1 MPTQKSRSQNGR
13 KTSMVT
19 AVGRLMD
26 DVSLLVQRAL
36 EGSALSPTAPPARP
50 AWPRTESRAP
60 AGSAG
65 LVIDGVVKDR
75 VEPRQGN
82 AAKVP
87 ASRATRPTAFTESNF
102 VFEEHTYP
110 YRLFVPALTGDPS
123 PMPLIVL
130 LHGCTQDA
138 QDFARGTSMNDL
150 AGRHGCMVLY
160 PEQISKANSQRCW
173 NWYERD
179 HQQLG
184 RGEPGMIA
192 ALTQQVLAAH
202 QGPKGADPG
211 RVYIAGLS
219 AGGAMAAVVAGLYPD
234 IFAAVGVHSGL
245 ASGSAQDMVSAFS
258 AMRRGAKGQSV
269 AALPTIVFHGS
280 GDTTVH
286 PDNGDYISD
295 AALDALQATG
305 LKLSKS
311 RTTAGA
317 DQQATERIIYR
328 SSAGPSYVEYWRVG
342 DGQHA
347 WSGGDAAGSFTDPV
361 GPSASA
367 AMLEFFLQHKKA

>member
-1 MPTQKSRSQNGR
+1 
-13 KTSMVT
+13 
-19 AVGRLMD
+19 MD

-36 EGSALSPTAPPARP
+36 EGSALSPAAPPARP
-50 AWPRTESRAP
+50 ARPRTESRAP
-60 AGSAG
+60 ADSAG

-202 QGPKGADPG
+202 QGPKGAD
-211 RVYIAGLS
+211 
-219 AGGAMAAVVAGLYPD
+219 
-234 IFAAVGVHSGL
+234 
-245 ASGSAQDMVSAFS
+245 
-258 AMRRGAKGQSV
+258 
-269 AALPTIVFHGS
+269 
-280 GDTTVH
+280 
-286 PDNGDYISD
+286 
-295 AALDALQATG
+295 
-305 LKLSKS
+305 
-311 RTTAGA
+311 
-317 DQQATERIIYR
+317 QQATERIIYR

-347 WSGGDAAGSFTDPV
+347 WSGGDAAGSFTDPD